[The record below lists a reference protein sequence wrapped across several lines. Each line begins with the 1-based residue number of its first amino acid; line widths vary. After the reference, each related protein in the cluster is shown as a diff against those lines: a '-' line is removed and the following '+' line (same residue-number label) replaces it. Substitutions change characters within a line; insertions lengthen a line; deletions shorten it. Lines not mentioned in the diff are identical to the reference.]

1 MWEINPTLSKQSS
14 VGSIGF
20 LCLVPVI
27 EISQDRLSVTCF
39 HQKAIIAILSKS
51 VSADCYTHSQ
61 RLKRSMMNF
70 KFAYCG
76 MNQSNTLY
84 PALILVYSL
93 SFIHHHHPYF
103 IINTL
108 SSNEK

>member
-70 KFAYCG
+70 D
-76 MNQSNTLY
+76 LH
-84 PALILVYSL
+84 IVV
-93 SFIHHHHPYF
+93 
-103 IINTL
+103 
-108 SSNEK
+108 